1 MNVERFDIIESLNQI
16 SERQQKE
23 LRNKGIVDWLM
34 GTSGNK
40 DVS

>member
-23 LRNKGIVDWLM
+23 LRNKGID
-34 GTSGNK
+34 
-40 DVS
+40 D

>member
-23 LRNKGIVDWLM
+23 LRNKGIDDWI
-34 GTSGNK
+34 NCCK
-40 DVS
+40 KNV